1 MLNQHPPGI
10 SGRFKK
16 KLTEGKTRTE
26 AIRCLKRHLART
38 IYNLMTTDHTNH
50 QATTLPTAA

>member
-1 MLNQHPPGI
+1 MPDTQG
-10 SGRFKK
+10 KTYYEK